1 MENRYKNKISFGRFW
16 KEICIL
22 VRSFHMVFV
31 QRFIFYGRMKVY
43 KRIYKDEELTILKK
57 HRKNFLWI
65 AVVILTLCLL
75 TSLFMKPDIEASGMD
90 LFLYKMSG
98 TSLFLIWM
106 IGLLIELDVFHNKK
120 NIPLVKSNH
129 IGPHILFWAVLVI
142 TSFIAFGVFYSSTS
156 TDFKLAMEQVDTS
169 KTETNK
175 ATETISEVTETSLS
189 ADVKNEENTSA
200 PESLPETES
209 ANEETDTS
217 TVVSKLIE
225 NETYYFDDA
234 VFTVN
239 GIQLTV
245 RSIMLHREYKPAGYS
260 LEVAYSLRNQ
270 NATDATFEFSS
281 QSRNDFTLEGQKA
294 RMTKQATHSNGH
306 CTDYHLKAN
315 EETESLIGDF
325 YALSSSAEKM
335 INGESFEAVD
345 ISNAYTGQN
354 LTIHFQ
360 VNGICNGQ
368 TETLTLSFDIDL

>member
-1 MENRYKNKISFGRFW
+1 M
-16 KEICIL
+16 
-22 VRSFHMVFV
+22 
-31 QRFIFYGRMKVY
+31 
-43 KRIYKDEELTILKK
+43 
-57 HRKNFLWI
+57 
-65 AVVILTLCLL
+65 
-75 TSLFMKPDIEASGMD
+75 
-90 LFLYKMSG
+90 
-98 TSLFLIWM
+98 
-106 IGLLIELDVFHNKK
+106 
-120 NIPLVKSNH
+120 
-129 IGPHILFWAVLVI
+129 
-142 TSFIAFGVFYSSTS
+142 
-156 TDFKLAMEQVDTS
+156 
-169 KTETNK
+169 
-175 ATETISEVTETSLS
+175 
-189 ADVKNEENTSA
+189 KNEENTSA

-354 LTIHFQ
+354 LTIHFR

>member
-1 MENRYKNKISFGRFW
+1 
-16 KEICIL
+16 
-22 VRSFHMVFV
+22 
-31 QRFIFYGRMKVY
+31 
-43 KRIYKDEELTILKK
+43 
-57 HRKNFLWI
+57 
-65 AVVILTLCLL
+65 
-75 TSLFMKPDIEASGMD
+75 
-90 LFLYKMSG
+90 
-98 TSLFLIWM
+98 M

-142 TSFIAFGVFYSSTS
+142 TSFIAFGVFYSATS
-156 TDFKLAMEQVDTS
+156 PDFKLAMEKVDAS
-169 KTETNK
+169 KTDTNK
-175 ATETISEVTETSLS
+175 TIDTINDQTEALSES
-189 ADVKNEENTSA
+189 ADMKNEENTSA

-239 GIQLTV
+239 GIQLTMH
-245 RSIMLHREYKPAGYS
+245 SITLHREYKPEGYS
-260 LEVAYSLRNQ
+260 LEVAYSLQNQ

-281 QSRNDFTLEGQKA
+281 QSGNDFTLEGQKA

-325 YALSSSAEKM
+325 YALSSSAGKM
-335 INGESFEAVD
+335 INGESFEAID

-354 LTIHFQ
+354 LTIHFR

>member
-1 MENRYKNKISFGRFW
+1 M
-16 KEICIL
+16 CITIQFSHRNQPFL
-22 VRSFHMVFV
+22 FFQVRSFHMVFV
-31 QRFIFYGRMKVY
+31 QRFAFYDRMKAY
-43 KRIYKDEELTILKK
+43 KRIYRNRGLIVLKK
-57 HRKNFLWI
+57 RKKVFLWI
-65 AVVILTLCLL
+65 AAIILGLCVL
-75 TSLFMKPDIEASGMD
+75 TSLFMKPDIAASGMD

-142 TSFIAFGVFYSSTS
+142 TSFIAFGVFYSSIS

-189 ADVKNEENTSA
+189 VDVKNEENTSA

-239 GIQLTV
+239 GIQLTMH
-245 RSIMLHREYKPAGYS
+245 SITLHREYKPEGYS
-260 LEVAYSLRNQ
+260 LEVAYSLQNQ
-270 NATDATFEFSS
+270 NATFEFSS
-281 QSRNDFTLEGQKA
+281 QSGNDFTLEGQKA

-325 YALSSSAEKM
+325 YALSSSAGKI
-335 INGESFEAVD
+335 INGESFEAID

-354 LTIHFQ
+354 LTIYFR

>member
-1 MENRYKNKISFGRFW
+1 MTSIGAPPALNRQK
-16 KEICIL
+16 
-22 VRSFHMVFV
+22 
-31 QRFIFYGRMKVY
+31 
-43 KRIYKDEELTILKK
+43 
-57 HRKNFLWI
+57 LW
-65 AVVILTLCLL
+65 LQN
-75 TSLFMKPDIEASGMD
+75 
-90 LFLYKMSG
+90 MSG

-142 TSFIAFGVFYSSTS
+142 TSFIAFGVFYSSIS

-189 ADVKNEENTSA
+189 VDVKNEENTSA

-209 ANEETDTS
+209 ANEETDNS
-217 TVVSKLIE
+217 TTSKLIE
-225 NETYYFDDA
+225 DETYYFDDA

-239 GIQLTV
+239 GIQLTMH
-245 RSIMLHREYKPAGYS
+245 SITLHREYKPEGYS
-260 LEVAYSLRNQ
+260 LEVAYSLQNQ

-281 QSRNDFTLEGQKA
+281 QSGNDFTLEGQKA

-325 YALSSSAEKM
+325 YALSSSAGKM
-335 INGESFEAVD
+335 INGESFEAID

-354 LTIHFQ
+354 LTIHFR

>member
-1 MENRYKNKISFGRFW
+1 MTSIGAPPALNRQK
-16 KEICIL
+16 
-22 VRSFHMVFV
+22 
-31 QRFIFYGRMKVY
+31 
-43 KRIYKDEELTILKK
+43 
-57 HRKNFLWI
+57 LW
-65 AVVILTLCLL
+65 LQN
-75 TSLFMKPDIEASGMD
+75 
-90 LFLYKMSG
+90 MSG

-142 TSFIAFGVFYSSTS
+142 TSFIAFGVFYSSIS

-189 ADVKNEENTSA
+189 VDVKNEENTSA

-239 GIQLTV
+239 GIQLTMH
-245 RSIMLHREYKPAGYS
+245 SITLHREYKPEGYS
-260 LEVAYSLRNQ
+260 LEVAYSLQNQ
-270 NATDATFEFSS
+270 NATFEFSS
-281 QSRNDFTLEGQKA
+281 QSGNDFTLGGQKA

-325 YALSSSAEKM
+325 YALSSSAGKM
-335 INGESFEAVD
+335 INGESFEAID

-354 LTIHFQ
+354 LTIHFR

>member
-1 MENRYKNKISFGRFW
+1 
-16 KEICIL
+16 
-22 VRSFHMVFV
+22 
-31 QRFIFYGRMKVY
+31 MK
-43 KRIYKDEELTILKK
+43 KRKK
-57 HRKNFLWI
+57 VFLWI
-65 AVVILTLCLL
+65 AVVILALCLL
-75 TSLFMKPDIEASGMD
+75 TSLFMKSGIDASGID

-98 TSLFLIWM
+98 ASLFLIWL
-106 IGLLIELDVFHNKK
+106 IGLLIKLDVFHAKK

-129 IGPHILFWAVLVI
+129 IGPHIIFWVVLVI
-142 TSFIAFGVFYSSTS
+142 VSFIAFGVFYSSIS
-156 TDFKLAMEQVDTS
+156 TDFKLAMEKVDAS
-169 KTETNK
+169 KTDTNK
-175 ATETISEVTETSLS
+175 TIDTINDQTEALSES
-189 ADVKNEENTSA
+189 ADMKNEENTSA

-239 GIQLTV
+239 GIQLTMH
-245 RSIMLHREYKPAGYS
+245 SITLHREYKPEGYS
-260 LEVAYSLRNQ
+260 LEVAYSLQNQ

-281 QSRNDFTLEGQKA
+281 QSGNDFTLEGQKA

-325 YALSSSAEKM
+325 YALSSSAGKM
-335 INGESFEAVD
+335 INGESFEAID

-354 LTIHFQ
+354 LTIHFR

>member
-1 MENRYKNKISFGRFW
+1 MGLI
-16 KEICIL
+16 
-22 VRSFHMVFV
+22 V
-31 QRFIFYGRMKVY
+31 
-43 KRIYKDEELTILKK
+43 LKK
-57 HRKNFLWI
+57 RKKVFLWI
-65 AVVILTLCLL
+65 AAIILGLCVL
-75 TSLFMKPDIEASGMD
+75 TSLFMKPDIAASGMD

-142 TSFIAFGVFYSSTS
+142 TSFIAFGVFYSSIS

-175 ATETISEVTETSLS
+175 AIETISEVTETSLS
-189 ADVKNEENTSA
+189 VDVKNEENTSA

-225 NETYYFDDA
+225 NETYYFDDV

-245 RSIMLHREYKPAGYS
+245 HSITLHREDKPEGYS
-260 LEVAYSLRNQ
+260 LEVAYSLQNQ
-270 NATDATFEFSS
+270 NATAATFEFSS
-281 QSRNDFTLEGQKA
+281 QSGNDFTLEGQKA

-325 YALSSSAEKM
+325 YALSSSAGKM
-335 INGESFEAVD
+335 INGESFEAID

-354 LTIHFQ
+354 LTIHFR